1 MSDSG
6 QKFIKRNRPP
16 RVHISYQDPYEA
28 NKQVELPFV
37 MGIMADLSGNASEV
51 AKLPMADRKF
61 AASIWT
67 ISTPTW
73 KACKPAVAF
82 RTENKLSE
90 KSGEQMGV
98 KLTFTKMAD
107 FEPGAIARQVPA
119 LKALLEA
126 REQLA
131 NLQRYMDGKV
141 AAETKLRELLSNPE
155 LMKAMKEKRDEA
167 LAKQTDTETDESAEK
182 VAARKLTQAA
192 LIKRIEGHH
201 GYRNSAAKNQRRA
214 KLPWRTPTNSLLC

>member
-51 AKLPMADRKF
+51 PKLPMADRKF
-61 AASIWT
+61 ASVDMDNFD
-67 ISTPTW
+67 SYMESL
-73 KACKPAVAF
+73 KPAVAF
-82 RTENKLSE
+82 RTENKLSD
-90 KSGEQMGV
+90 KPGEQMGV

-182 VAARKLTQAA
+182 
-192 LIKRIEGHH
+192 
-201 GYRNSAAKNQRRA
+201 
-214 KLPWRTPTNSLLC
+214 

>member
-37 MGIMADLSGNASEV
+37 MGVMADLSGNASEV

-61 AASIWT
+61 ANVDMDNFDDYMESVQ
-67 ISTPTW
+67 PT
-73 KACKPAVAF
+73 VQF
-82 RTENKLSE
+82 RTENRLADE
-90 KSGEQMGV
+90 SGEQMGV

-107 FEPGAIARQVPA
+107 FEPAAIARQVPA
-119 LKALLEA
+119 LRALLEA

-141 AAETKLRELLSNPE
+141 AAEQKLRELLSSPE
-155 LMKAMKEKRDEA
+155 LMKALND
-167 LAKQTDTETDESAEK
+167 
-182 VAARKLTQAA
+182 
-192 LIKRIEGHH
+192 
-201 GYRNSAAKNQRRA
+201 RRA
-214 KLPWRTPTNSLLC
+214 ESIAAQEKSEDGASE